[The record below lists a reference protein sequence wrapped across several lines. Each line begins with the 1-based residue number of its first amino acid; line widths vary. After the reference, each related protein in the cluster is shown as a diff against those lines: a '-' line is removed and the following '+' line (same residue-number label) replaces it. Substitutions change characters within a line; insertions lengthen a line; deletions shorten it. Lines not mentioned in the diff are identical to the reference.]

1 MQKSFLP
8 GEPGRTGSLWASI
21 LQDLTASRSSIV
33 HAAEFALER
42 SGQADE
48 LLAAV
53 VARTQS
59 CPPQLRMTSLYL
71 IDAIFNL
78 CAAAS
83 GSGIERGALLR
94 VTVKWLP
101 TILRHISGTEV
112 VMAEGLAGRLCEIRK
127 LVCSWEKK
135 QLFEPALFERARKV
149 LCETEAV
156 AANAGVT
163 GNGKAFRSKASGHE
177 RSGSFVGHDRT
188 AKDGF
193 GQLRHSTSHRT
204 SGQAASPAN
213 SNSSLSLSPPHP
225 LSDARSDVS
234 LPSPPKTGAVA
245 AAAAPTLRAAPH
257 PPSSSS
263 SSSAAAAAATTAG
276 SNTRDG
282 AARANGL
289 CSVAAS
295 GGGSDDGAR
304 SRRIVAVRGEAPSSA
319 NAACAFLK
327 ACEVRGPPPTRR
339 RNAEEPRRGRSVAG
353 GLVGRAMGGTGWERQ
368 KKAGRRGEG
377 A

>member
-1 MQKSFLP
+1 MLTMQKSFLP

-71 IDAIFNL
+71 IDAIFNR
-78 CAAAS
+78 CATVS

-177 RSGSFVGHDRT
+177 RSGSFGGHSRT
-188 AKDGF
+188 VQDGF
-193 GQLRHSTSHRT
+193 SQLRHSTSQRT
-204 SGQAASPAN
+204 SGRAASPPR
-213 SNSSLSLSPPHP
+213 SNSPLSFSPPHP

-234 LPSPPKTGAVA
+234 LPSPPKTGTVA
-245 AAAAPTLRAAPH
+245 AAAALTLRPDPYPH
-257 PPSSSS
+257 PT
-263 SSSAAAAAATTAG
+263 AAAAATNARSITCDTA
-276 SNTRDG
+276 
-282 AARANGL
+282 AKANGL
-289 CSVAAS
+289 SSVAAS
-295 GGGSDDGAR
+295 GGCSDDGAH
-304 SRRIVAVRGEAPSSA
+304 SRRRITGRREAPSSVD
-319 NAACAFLK
+319 AACAFLK
-327 ACEVRGPPPTRR
+327 ACEVRGPPPIRR
-339 RNAEEPRRGRSVAG
+339 RNAEELRRGRSATG
-353 GLVGRAMGGTGWERQ
+353 G
-368 KKAGRRGEG
+368 
-377 A
+377 